1 MIISYISV
9 LGVAFMP
16 GATRAFRPPL
26 LGPPLR
32 APEATSP
39 SVSILTHQFPERRAW
54 SKHALC
60 SAYQPFDRRSR
71 TRLGLGTLASE
82 QLMIPPPEKILAA
95 VEKAGGRV
103 TVQDV
108 AALAG
113 EDLAVAQ
120 KGLVKLAALVEGD
133 LEVGKDGDLVYNF
146 PRNFRTALRTR
157 SFTQQAKELWLKL
170 WPSLFYV
177 TRVSFGLCLIL
188 SIVLVFATI
197 AFAGSA
203 TQGGDREDDR
213 RRDRG
218 GFGGGMGMY
227 FGPSPFDFFYYRPY
241 GYYYATGSQ
250 GRGREGE
257 PAEMGFLESCFSYIF
272 GDGDPN
278 AGLEE
283 ERYREIAGVIRRNGG
298 AVVAEQ
304 LAPYLDVPA
313 PPDPTAYATGGG
325 GALTAV
331 VDESFVLPILTRLNG
346 RPEVTS
352 EGDIIYV
359 FPEFMTSAVEE
370 GRERGREALDAGWA
384 RQVRVDEE
392 VRQYQG
398 LSASEIRQALLAK
411 RVPVQDC
418 FDKASLLE
426 RLKGFLLS
434 APSTAQALGEAPY
447 LSEQPVPFSLAPT
460 TNRVFAGILGV
471 ANLGGAIVLGDILSK
486 YSAMYGSTGLPGL
499 LGLSQALYPA
509 LIVYAVGFNLIP
521 FLRSRW
527 LNLKNAEIARRNE
540 ARQSWAGILG
550 RAVGPLYEK
559 ILAARHYRSN
569 LKVIKKEDVLYTSG
583 KSVAEQSNREVGD
596 LQAFDRQMEERERGG
611 RTLL

>member
-1 MIISYISV
+1 
-9 LGVAFMP
+9 MP
-16 GATRAFRPPL
+16 QA
-26 LGPPLR
+26 
-32 APEATSP
+32 
-39 SVSILTHQFPERRAW
+39 
-54 SKHALC
+54 
-60 SAYQPFDRRSR
+60 
-71 TRLGLGTLASE
+71 E
-82 QLMIPPPEKILAA
+82 QLAIPPPENVLAA

-113 EDLAVAQ
+113 VDLFTAQ

-157 SFTQQAKELWLKL
+157 SISQQAKELWVKV

-177 TRVSFGLCLIL
+177 TRVSFGLCLVL

-197 AFAGSA
+197 TFAGSA
-203 TQGGDREDDR
+203 SQGGDRDDDR
-213 RRDRG
+213 RRDRGG

-227 FGPSPFDFFYYRPY
+227 FGPSPFDFFMYRPY
-241 GYYYATGSQ
+241 GFYYANGGQRQ
-250 GRGREGE
+250 GQGGREEGQ

-278 AGLEE
+278 AGVEE
-283 ERYREIAGVIRRNGG
+283 VRYREIAGVIRRSGG

-313 PPDPTAYATGGG
+313 PRDPTAYAMSGGG
-325 GALTAV
+325 PLTVV
-331 VDESFVLPILTRLNG
+331 VDESFVLPVLTRLNG
-346 RPEVTS
+346 RPEVTP
-352 EGDIIYV
+352 EGEIIYV
-359 FPEFMTSAVEE
+359 FPELMTTAAAQAAPGGEG
-370 GRERGREALDAGWA
+370 GREMLNANWA
-384 RQVRVDEE
+384 RQERVDEE
-392 VRQYQG
+392 VREYQG
-398 LSASEIRQALLAK
+398 LTSFELREALQAK

-434 APSTAQALGEAPY
+434 APSTAQAVGTAPY
-447 LSEQPVPFSLAPT
+447 LEENPIPFSLAPA
-460 TNRVFAGILGV
+460 TNRVFAGILGL
-471 ANLGGAIVLGDILSK
+471 ANLGGAIVLGDVLRNYVSV
-486 YSAMYGSTGLPGL
+486 YGAETPLPGI

-509 LIVYAVGFNLIP
+509 LLVYAVGFNLIP

-527 LNLKNAEIARRNE
+527 VKAKNEDISRRNE
-540 ARQSWAGILG
+540 ARQAWAGILG
-550 RAVGPLYEK
+550 RAVGPLYDK
-559 ILAARHYRSN
+559 ILSARHYRSS
-569 LKVIKKEDVLYTSG
+569 LKVVRKEDVTYSSSG
-583 KSVAEQSNREVGD
+583 KLAEQQGRDKMEQD
-596 LQAFDRQMEERERGG
+596 LKAFDRQVEEKERERGG